1 MPISYVKV
9 NWLNQP
15 STETPI
21 SQNNLRHMD
30 DQIYLLTTEK
40 AELTDLPTKVSDLT
54 NDSGFQTASDI
65 ASAISAIG
73 NIQIIKGRV
82 DTYGDLPSSGQSV
95 GDTYFV
101 GLTTDTDMEE
111 YVWTADEAWEKLGKV
126 TAVDLEDYYT
136 KGQVDTL
143 LGSKVASAEIKA
155 IKTVS
160 GGIAYTL
167 NGTDWVNVV
176 SGDDG
181 ATFIPAVTSLGDL
194 SWTNNKGY
202 PNPSTV
208 NVRGKDLVIKAIYPT
223 LNDLQTIHPVGS
235 IGDVYAVG
243 NSTYNELYI
252 WNVETSAWAN
262 IGSMQNPYVH
272 PNHSGDVVSVG
283 DGATTIGNNKVT
295 NAKLAQVAN
304 NTIKGRKSSGTGNVE
319 DLTPADVRT
328 MLNVA
333 DGANNYVLPAAT
345 TSTIGG
351 VKIKNYLTSTDVDAA
366 LTAAQGKVLKDLIDD
381 LDDAKANK
389 PTITIDSADTTPEV
403 TLADNNEYI
412 FSNAAIT
419 DLDITLPSG
428 LAAGFIASVVVKIP
442 ASAFTISLVNS
453 GSYNIATKGDG
464 TWSTLDLTPTAS
476 KVVTIIFNYDGINMN
491 VYVSEV

>member
-40 AELTDLPTKVSDLT
+40 AELTDLPTKVSDLS

-65 ASAISAIG
+65 AAAISAIG
-73 NIQIIKGRV
+73 NIQVIKGRV
-82 DTYGDLPSSGQSV
+82 DNYEDLPTSGQSV

-101 GLTTDTDMEE
+101 GLTTDIDMEE
-111 YVWTADEAWEKLGKV
+111 YVWTADDTWEKLGKV
-126 TAVDLEDYYT
+126 TAVDLADYYT

-143 LGSKVASAEIKA
+143 LGSKVASTEIKA

-176 SGDDG
+176 SGNDG

-208 NVRGKDLVIKAIYPT
+208 NVRGKDLIIKAIYPT
-223 LNDLQTIHPVGS
+223 VNDLQTIHPVGS

-252 WNVETSAWAN
+252 WNVETSAWTN

-304 NTIKGRKSSGTGNVE
+304 STIKGRKSSGTGNVE

-366 LTAAQGKVLKDLIDD
+366 LTAAQGKVLKDLVDGIDGD
-381 LDDAKANK
+381 LTALEAFKMNMRTDISIS
-389 PTITIDSADTTPEV
+389 TGSWADVPSGDPMYGV
-403 TLADNNEYI
+403 TDFVKYA
-412 FSNAAIT
+412 
-419 DLDITLPSG
+419 DITANGCSTSYY
-428 LAAGFIASVVVKIP
+428 AHVVPTSDDDINNRWVTGTNYIRVYRKTIP
-442 ASAFTISLVNS
+442 ASAITIV
-453 GSYNIATKGDG
+453 
-464 TWSTLDLTPTAS
+464 TAVWQ
-476 KVVTIIFNYDGINMN
+476 KC
-491 VYVSEV
+491 EVIT